1 MALNNYK
8 TGSNS
13 SSPFVFLQGGAGMGQ
28 MWQPHLAQLSDFH
41 SPIFELS
48 GQSPEEKKA
57 AVIQVNKIKKWLP
70 TPRRAQPREVKQCCN
85 TTCLATS

>member
-13 SSPFVFLQGGAGMGQ
+13 SSPFVFLQGRSGMGQ

-41 SPIFELS
+41 SPVFELS
-48 GQSPEEKKA
+48 GQGPEEKKA
-57 AVIQVNKIKKWLP
+57 AVIQVNKLKKWLP

>member
-28 MWQPHLAQLSDFH
+28 MWQPHLAQLTDFH
-41 SPIFELS
+41 SPVLDLAKQDQE
-48 GQSPEEKKA
+48 GKKA
-57 AVIQVNKIKKWLP
+57 GVVQENKVKKWLP
-70 TPRRAQPREVKQCCN
+70 IPRRAEPREMEPCRN
-85 TTCLATS
+85 NACLATS